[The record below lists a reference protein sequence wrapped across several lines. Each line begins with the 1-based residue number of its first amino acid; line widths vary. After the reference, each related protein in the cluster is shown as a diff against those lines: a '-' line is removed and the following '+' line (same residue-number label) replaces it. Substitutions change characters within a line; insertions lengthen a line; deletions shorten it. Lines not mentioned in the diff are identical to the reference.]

1 MCKPCLKVLKYL
13 TQKSQNG
20 YNKTN
25 RRKSLKGKA
34 MGIDY
39 GSVRIGIAMS
49 DPLRIISSP
58 FETYVRK
65 NIDADVDY
73 ILGLVKTNNVT
84 TIVFGM
90 PLNMDGTQSDT
101 GIAVKEFA
109 QKIAEGCD
117 CEIIFQDERL
127 SSVEAEEFL
136 IQANIKREQRKA
148 MIDKIAAQIIL
159 QSFLERS

>member
-1 MCKPCLKVLKYL
+1 
-13 TQKSQNG
+13 
-20 YNKTN
+20 
-25 RRKSLKGKA
+25 

-65 NIDADVDY
+65 NNHADVDH
-73 ILGLVKTNNVT
+73 ILSLVKMHNIT

-90 PLNMDGTQSDT
+90 PFNMDGTESET
-101 GIAVKEFA
+101 GTAVKKFA
-109 QKIAEGCD
+109 QQVSDACD
-117 CEIIFQDERL
+117 CQIVFQDERL
-127 SSVEAEEFL
+127 SSVEAEEIL
-136 IQANIKREQRKA
+136 INANVKREQRKA
-148 MIDKIAAQIIL
+148 LIDKVAAQIIL